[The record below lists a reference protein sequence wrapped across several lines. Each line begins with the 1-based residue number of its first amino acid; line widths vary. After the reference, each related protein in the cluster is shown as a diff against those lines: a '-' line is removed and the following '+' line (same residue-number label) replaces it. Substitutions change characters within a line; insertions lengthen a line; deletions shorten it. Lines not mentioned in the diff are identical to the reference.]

1 MQQRASVPPPGL
13 PRLQVRAGSQQS
25 VDHGRVLIVQG
36 CPHRGR
42 VLPALLLTSMR
53 APARQKDHCAKHLG
67 EPAPRR
73 WPRRRQHRGDERQR
87 SRRQRRNP
95 RSTSRR
101 ARDTIGHQR
110 LTLWAP
116 APAATR
122 AVRPHLVGTTA
133 ARDRR
138 HSPRRGPRA
147 SQASLY
153 RSMRPNVSEL
163 FVSRARPNSSSFK
176 DPSDVKPVLLSLAS
190 PYSPRGATSRARRPA
205 RRPSRPPP
213 SAPAVPA
220 TAARRACGRQG
231 ARRAKAGR
239 ATTRC
244 RGSRPPGRAS
254 FVAIA

>member
-138 HSPRRGPRA
+138 HSPA
-147 SQASLY
+147 
-153 RSMRPNVSEL
+153 
-163 FVSRARPNSSSFK
+163 ARPASISGVIVSQHAAQRIGIVRLAGQTELQQLQG
-176 DPSDVKPVLLSLAS
+176 PLGREAGVAQLGVPV
-190 PYSPRGATSRARRPA
+190 
-205 RRPSRPPP
+205 
-213 SAPAVPA
+213 
-220 TAARRACGRQG
+220 
-231 ARRAKAGR
+231 
-239 ATTRC
+239 
-244 RGSRPPGRAS
+244 
-254 FVAIA
+254 